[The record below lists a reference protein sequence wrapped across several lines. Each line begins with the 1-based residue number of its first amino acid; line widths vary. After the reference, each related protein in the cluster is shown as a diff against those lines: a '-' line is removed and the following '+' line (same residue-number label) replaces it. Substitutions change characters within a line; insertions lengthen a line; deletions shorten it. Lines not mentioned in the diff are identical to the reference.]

1 MTKVVLHLLCK
12 PFDRYLLVKE
22 EGRAKHY
29 IGLNNVRVAMVL
41 IWLLFIDQSK
51 CVRQHKE
58 HIETMIWILRILYPK
73 KGSPL
78 TQLQNVSI
86 SVITCEI
93 LIGELI

>member
-1 MTKVVLHLLCK
+1 MTKIVLPLLRE
-12 PFDRYLLVKE
+12 PFGRYLLVKE
-22 EGRAKHY
+22 EGRAKHF
-29 IGLNNVRVAMVL
+29 IGLSVRVAMVL
-41 IWLLFIDQSK
+41 IWLLFIEQSK
-51 CVRQHKE
+51 CVRQDKE